1 MSTLVAVIARRSG
14 RTKGPVEGRSRGA
27 GKCANAISCARLLFA
42 ATVGLIAAG
51 ADAADAP
58 YPVKPIRV
66 IVPFAAG
73 GSTDIL
79 IRTVGQKLS
88 EQLQQQLLIDNRG
101 GAGGAIGAELAAKAP
116 PDGYTIMATT
126 SGVVV
131 VNPSLYKKLSY
142 DPLNDFAPIAIIA
155 SLPNMLVVHPSLP
168 AKNVKEL
175 IALAKVHPGQ
185 LTYASGGNGTSNH
198 LAGELLKYLAGVN
211 VTHVPYKG
219 GGPAVLA
226 VLTGE
231 VTMLFATMP
240 SAMSQVKD
248 KRLKALAVTSRK
260 RSSAAPEL
268 PTMIEAG
275 VKDFD
280 VSIWIGVMAPHGSPD
295 AAIARLNKEVS
306 RALQAPEVA
315 SRLRSEGYEPVGS
328 TPNEMTASIKAES
341 AIWARVI
348 RAAGIK
354 AD

>member
-1 MSTLVAVIARRSG
+1 MSL
-14 RTKGPVEGRSRGA
+14 A
-27 GKCANAISCARLLFA
+27 GKNCVFGIRTAVTFLGAIFLMP
-42 ATVGLIAAG
+42 VGHG
-51 ADAADAP
+51 AESD
-58 YPVKPIRV
+58 YPTKPIRV
-66 IVPFAAG
+66 IVPFAVG

-79 IRTVGQKLS
+79 IRGVGQKLS
-88 EQLQQQLLIDNRG
+88 EQLGQSLIIDNRG

-131 VNPSLYKKLSY
+131 VNPSLYRKLAY
-142 DPLNDFAPIAIIA
+142 DPIKDFAPIAIIA

-168 AKNVKEL
+168 VNNVKEL
-175 IALAKVHPGQ
+175 VALAKARPGQ

-226 VLTGE
+226 TLIGE

-240 SAMSQVKD
+240 SAMGHVKN

-260 RSSAAPEL
+260 RSSATPQL

-280 VSIWIGVMAPHGSPD
+280 ISIWIGAVAPRGTPD
-295 AAIARLNKEVS
+295 RAIDRLNKEILN
-306 RALQAPEVA
+306 ALQAPEVA
-315 SRLRSEGYEPVGS
+315 SRLRSEGYEIVGS
-328 TPNEMTASIKAES
+328 TPDDMSAAIKQETER
-341 AIWARVI
+341 WARVI
-348 RAAGIK
+348 KAAGIR

>member
-1 MSTLVAVIARRSG
+1 MLCTSV
-14 RTKGPVEGRSRGA
+14 
-27 GKCANAISCARLLFA
+27 LLA
-42 ATVGLIAAG
+42 ATAALIPAA
-51 ADAADAP
+51 AHAADAP

-168 AKNVKEL
+168 VKNVKDL
-175 IALAKVHPGQ
+175 IALAKAHPGQ

-211 VTHVPYKG
+211 VTHVPYK
-219 GGPAVLA
+219 
-226 VLTGE
+226 
-231 VTMLFATMP
+231 
-240 SAMSQVKD
+240 
-248 KRLKALAVTSRK
+248 
-260 RSSAAPEL
+260 
-268 PTMIEAG
+268 
-275 VKDFD
+275 
-280 VSIWIGVMAPHGSPD
+280 
-295 AAIARLNKEVS
+295 
-306 RALQAPEVA
+306 
-315 SRLRSEGYEPVGS
+315 
-328 TPNEMTASIKAES
+328 
-341 AIWARVI
+341 
-348 RAAGIK
+348 
-354 AD
+354 